1 MHLNEKCHRLIGSK
15 LLDEGYFI
23 NRVHM
28 LAYRN
33 LTAFSFFRT
42 IIIYNDWIIDD
53 NDVMSRIS

>member
-33 LTAFSFFRT
+33 LTAFSFFSHNHHLQRL
-42 IIIYNDWIIDD
+42 N
-53 NDVMSRIS
+53 N